1 MILKFVFGMKNL
13 PMDSNQLEQQMR
25 DLEYFHSLRILPRT
39 WVIIRVDGRGFS
51 QFTKSRFEKPFDVE
65 FHKLMVQTATA
76 LLEELNGIYAY
87 TESDEVS
94 VLFPPS
100 WDLFDRSLEKIV
112 SISASIASATFTHA
126 FQTIV
131 NFDSRVW
138 LGVNQ
143 AQVIDYFRWRQAEAR
158 RCALNGWCYWMLR
171 KLGETA
177 RKATTILDSQSVAF
191 KIDLL
196 LQNGINFNELPA
208 WQHCGVGLY
217 WEECQKTGYNTLEAK
232 ETLVTGRCI
241 KVDDQLSMQD
251 DYSEFIRSF
260 LNLELSEQQ
269 TVI

>member
-1 MILKFVFGMKNL
+1 
-13 PMDSNQLEQQMR
+13 MDSNQLEQQMR
-25 DLEYFHSLRILPRT
+25 ALEYFHSLRILPET
-39 WVIIRVDGRGFS
+39 WVIIRVDGRSFS

-76 LLEELNGIYAY
+76 LLEELNGIYSY
-87 TESDEVS
+87 TESDEIS

-126 FQTIV
+126 FQTVV

-143 AQVIDYFRWRQAEAR
+143 SQIIDYFRWRQADATR
-158 RCALNGWCYWMLR
+158 SALNGWCYWMLR

-177 RKATTILDSQSVAF
+177 RKATTLLDSQSVAF
-191 KIDLL
+191 KHDLL
-196 LQNGINFNELPA
+196 LQNGINFNELPT
-208 WQHCGVGLY
+208 WQLLGVGLY
-217 WEECQKTGYNTLEAK
+217 WEEYQKTGYNPLELK
-232 ETLVTGRCI
+232 ETLVTRRRI
-241 KVDDQLSMQD
+241 KVDDQLPRQD

-260 LNLELSEQQ
+260 LNLESTKQK
-269 TVI
+269 TGI